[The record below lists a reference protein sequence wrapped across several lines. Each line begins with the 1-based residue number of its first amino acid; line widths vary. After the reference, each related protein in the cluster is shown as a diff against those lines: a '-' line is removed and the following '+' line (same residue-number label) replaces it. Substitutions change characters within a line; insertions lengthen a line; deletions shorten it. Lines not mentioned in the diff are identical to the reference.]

1 MRPTMVAVV
10 AAERLLL
17 GHLEQAQRAEQV
29 ELEQQ
34 IALQVLPLLMPE
46 AVVVGRQEELL
57 ALEVLVEVVLDQLA
71 EVWLGLLALITQAVV
86 VGEVR
91 IPIHL
96 FLVQPVVKAAPVS

>member
-1 MRPTMVAVV
+1 M
-10 AAERLLL
+10 L
-17 GHLEQAQRAEQV
+17 
-29 ELEQQ
+29 
-34 IALQVLPLLMPE
+34 
-46 AVVVGRQEELL
+46 GRQEELL

>member
-1 MRPTMVAVV
+1 MRLTMVAVV
-10 AAERLLL
+10 VEERLLL

-29 ELEQQ
+29 GLEQQ

-46 AVVVGRQEELL
+46 AAVAGQQEELL

-86 VGEVR
+86 VVEVR
-91 IPIHL
+91 IPVL
-96 FLVQPVVKAAPVS
+96 FLFQLVVKAAPVS

>member
-1 MRPTMVAVV
+1 MRPTMVVAAV
-10 AAERLLL
+10 AERLLL
-17 GHLEQAQRAEQV
+17 GHLEQAQRVEQV

-34 IALQVLPLLMPE
+34 IALQVRPLLMPE
-46 AVVVGRQEELL
+46 AEAAGQQEELL
-57 ALEVLVEVVLDQLA
+57 ALEVLAVVALDQLA

-96 FLVQPVVKAAPVS
+96 FLVQPVVKVAPVL